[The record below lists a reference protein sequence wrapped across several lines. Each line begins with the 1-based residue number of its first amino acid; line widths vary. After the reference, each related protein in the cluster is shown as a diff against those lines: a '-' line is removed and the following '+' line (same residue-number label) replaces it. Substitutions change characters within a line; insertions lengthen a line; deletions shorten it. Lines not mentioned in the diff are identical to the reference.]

1 MILAILAMLA
11 APAGSA
17 PQALPGFTPE
27 QTRYILSEAERLKR
41 ISTLSN
47 EQALIVYDQC
57 LSREAASLSRTDLGE
72 GEIFDRALRRCIVL
86 RAELLSGS
94 PPERFIQF
102 KRLDEAKAAA
112 FPALTR
118 HVRERRAAF
127 EAETEKA
134 SRAPNR

>member
-1 MILAILAMLA
+1 MILAILAMFA

-27 QTRYILSEAERLKR
+27 QTRYILNEAERLKR
-41 ISTLSN
+41 MANLSN

-57 LSREAASLSRTDLGE
+57 LSREAASLSRTDLDE
-72 GEIFDRALRRCIVL
+72 NQIFDRALRRCIVL
-86 RAELLSGS
+86 RADLLSGS

-102 KRLDEAKAAA
+102 KQLDEAKAAA

-118 HVRERRAAF
+118 QVRERRRAF
-127 EAETEKA
+127 EAQLG
-134 SRAPNR
+134 APK

>member
-27 QTRYILSEAERLKR
+27 QSEYIRSEAQRLGR
-41 ISTLSN
+41 IARLSN
-47 EQALIVYDQC
+47 EQALAVYDRC
-57 LSREAASLSRTDLGE
+57 LSREAASLSRTSVSE
-72 GEIFDRALRRCIVL
+72 NEIFDLALRRCIMV
-86 RAELLSGS
+86 RVDLLSGS

-118 HVRERRAAF
+118 QVREGRATF

-134 SRAPNR
+134 SRAPN